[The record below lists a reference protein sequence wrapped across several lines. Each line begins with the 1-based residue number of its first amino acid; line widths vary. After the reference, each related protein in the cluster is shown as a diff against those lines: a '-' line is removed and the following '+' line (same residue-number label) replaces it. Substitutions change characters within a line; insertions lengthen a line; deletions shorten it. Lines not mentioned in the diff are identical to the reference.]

1 MKKILLIVFVLI
13 VGMAFGQVGQ
23 DLIILKTG
31 SRSSGDYIETL
42 DDSTIVFKPTDSISK
57 QYINISLVSELK
69 LSDGIYL
76 VGGEY
81 LFGGKPNSEALNKD
95 NLYVIEALNTDNL
108 YVTNVL
114 RPEWN
119 FHNPK
124 DPFKAGL
131 LSLIMPSGGHI
142 YNEEYNKGL
151 FYLFGVPALYIIGDL
166 VLKNNLN
173 KENESGIVAGGI
185 MKISSLFLLF
195 YNSYDAVISAHKIN
209 KEYFKIYIKEKNKSK
224 SKID

>member
-1 MKKILLIVFVLI
+1 MKKILLFVFVLI
-13 VGMAFGQVGQ
+13 VGKAFGQVGQ
-23 DLIILKTG
+23 DLIILKNG
-31 SRSSGDYIETL
+31 NRSSGDYIETL

-57 QYINISLVSELK
+57 QYINISLISDLK

-76 VGGEY
+76 IGGEY

-95 NLYVIEALNTDNL
+95 NLYVS
-108 YVTNVL
+108 NVL

-142 YNEEYNKGL
+142 YNEEYNKGI
-151 FYLFGVPALYIIGDL
+151 FYLFGVPGLYIIGDL

-173 KENESGIVAGGI
+173 KEDESGIVAGGI
-185 MKISSLFLLF
+185 MKISALFLLF